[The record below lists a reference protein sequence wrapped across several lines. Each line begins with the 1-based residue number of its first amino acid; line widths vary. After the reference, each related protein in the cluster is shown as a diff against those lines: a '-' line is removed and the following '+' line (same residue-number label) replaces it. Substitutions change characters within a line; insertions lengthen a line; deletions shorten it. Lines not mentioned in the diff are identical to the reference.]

1 MQNKKIQ
8 KLTMQIKC
16 LKIKKA
22 SEDIRGEKFTKLYLS
37 FVDFL
42 TSFLIEQSKIYIDHV
57 ENNPQQYAKESG
69 TKIIQKYIDYV
80 PDMSFDSDF
89 ENKITE
95 FMMSAHFL
103 GQDETTIQVSG
114 MMEVDNVLAERY
126 AKERSAELMKMV
138 NETTKTQVRDLFHR
152 AFSESWTM
160 YETVQAIIDDF
171 WFSEYRSAL
180 IAHMETANAYEVG
193 KAQQFGRYASIAWVT
208 GWKRSITQHDSVVRA
223 EHKQNEDEWWIPNS
237 QLFSGTLTEYAPH
250 WFNCRCVVVRSL
262 IDPDMMP

>member
-80 PDMSFDSDF
+80 PDMDF
-89 ENKITE
+89 SEDDTNKIIE
-95 FMMSAHFL
+95 FIISAHIL
-103 GQDETTIQVSG
+103 GQDETTIQVSW
-114 MMEVDNVLAERY
+114 MMEIDNVYATDY
-126 AKERSAELMKMV
+126 AKNRAWELISKV
-138 NETTKTQVRDLFHR
+138 KETKKKQVRDLFYR

-160 YETVQAIIDDF
+160 YETVQAIMDDF

-193 KAQQFGRYASIAWVT
+193 KAQQFSKYANMAGVT
-208 GWKRSITQHDSVVRA
+208 GWKRSKTQHDSVVRPS
-223 EHKQNEDEWWIPNS
+223 HQQNEDEWWIPNT

-250 WFNCRCVVVRSL
+250 GFNCRCVIVRSL